1 MRENPPI
8 FPTSPSLLHS
18 LLKIFINNRIT
29 PNILHPNNNLHF
41 HTQSPFTMNALAA
54 TNRNFRHA
62 ARLLSLDSKVETSL
76 LIPYREI
83 KVECTIPKDDGTLTS
98 FVGFR
103 VQHDNSRGPM
113 KGGIRYHPECV
124 EHGEVNALAQLMT
137 WKTAVVNVPYGG
149 AKGGIGCSPKELS
162 RSELERLTRVFTQK
176 IHDLIGVN
184 TDIPA
189 PDMGTNGQT
198 MAWILDEY
206 SKFHG
211 YSPAIVTGK
220 PLDIGGS
227 LGREAATGRGVVYAT
242 EALLGEHGKSIN
254 GLTFAIQGFGNVGSW
269 VARLIHERGGK
280 IVAVS
285 DVTGAVKNPNG
296 IDIPA
301 LLEHKEKTG
310 SLSSFD
316 GGDIMDADEL
326 LVHECDV
333 LIPCALG
340 GVLNRENAGDVKA
353 KFIIEA
359 ANHPTDPEADEILSK
374 KGVIILPDIYANAG
388 GVTVSYF
395 EWVQNMQAFMWNE
408 EKVNQELKKYMTKAF
423 HSIKNMCRT
432 HECNLRMG
440 AFTLGV
446 SRVARSTVLRGWE
459 A

>member
-1 MRENPPI
+1 
-8 FPTSPSLLHS
+8 
-18 LLKIFINNRIT
+18 
-29 PNILHPNNNLHF
+29 
-41 HTQSPFTMNALAA
+41 MNALAA
-54 TNRNFRHA
+54 TNRNFRNA
-62 ARLLSLDSKVETSL
+62 ARLLGLDSRLERSL
-76 LIPYREI
+76 LIPFREI
-83 KVECTIPKDDGTLTS
+83 KVECTIPRDDGTLTS
-98 FVGFR
+98 YVGFR

-113 KGGIRYHPECV
+113 KGGIRYHPEV
-124 EHGEVNALAQLMT
+124 DPDEVNALAQLMT
-137 WKTAVVNVPYGG
+137 WKTAVANIPYGG
-149 AKGGIGCSPKELS
+149 AKGGIGCTPKDLTL
-162 RSELERLTRVFTQK
+162 SELERLTRVFTQK
-176 IHDLIGVN
+176 IHDVIGIR

-189 PDMGTNGQT
+189 PDMGTNAQT

-220 PLDIGGS
+220 PIDLGGS
-227 LGREAATGRGVVYAT
+227 LGREAATGRGVVFAT
-242 EALLGEHGKSIN
+242 EALLAEHGKSIKDM
-254 GLTFAIQGFGNVGSW
+254 TFAIQGFGNVGSW
-269 VARLIHERGGK
+269 AARLIHEKGGK

-296 IDIPA
+296 IDILA
-301 LLEHKEKTG
+301 LLKHKETTR
-310 SLSSFD
+310 SLSEFN
-316 GGDIMDADEL
+316 GGDSMNADEL

-359 ANHPTDPEADEILSK
+359 ANHPTDPEADEILTK
-374 KGVIILPDIYANAG
+374 KGVTILPDIYANAG

-395 EWVQNMQAFMWNE
+395 EWVQNTQGFMWDE
-408 EKVNQELKKYMTKAF
+408 EKVNSELKKYMTRAF
-423 HSIKNMCRT
+423 HDIKGMCQT

-446 SRVARSTVLRGWE
+446 DRVARCTILRGWE